1 MNQFKKSRLIVVSSV
16 VILLSLSLLFLTVK
30 KGLLLKSSNDATGA
44 LSFVNRFLSRPV
56 NFLAE
61 KKDNLQDLVDTYRE
75 NQELKRTLSSLE
87 SKSEENISL
96 KSENASLRENLNM
109 VEAYP
114 DKKLLSATVSL
125 RTPAS
130 WSDQLVIDL
139 GTNQGVNEKMLV
151 MANGG
156 LVGIVDAANSSSS
169 KVRLLSSSDGIIK
182 IPVKI
187 STAKSN
193 IYGILS
199 GYDTESNSLIIDQ
212 LNSVDDIP
220 RGSNV
225 VTSDL
230 AGNTA
235 SNLQVGKVATVKT
248 SSSNLK
254 RQLYVTPTAN
264 FSNIYAVMVVGE

>member
-30 KGLLLKSSNDATGA
+30 KGLLSTSSNGATDA
-44 LSFVNRFLSRPV
+44 LSFVNRFLSKPI

-61 KKDNLQDLVDTYRE
+61 KKDNLQDLVNTYRE

-87 SKSEENISL
+87 SKSEENTSL

-109 VEAYP
+109 ATTYP
-114 DKKLLSATVSL
+114 DKKLFSATVSL

-130 WSDQLVIDL
+130 WADQLVIDL
-139 GTNQGVNEKMLV
+139 GTSQGLKEKMLV

-156 LVGIVDAANSSSS
+156 LVGIVDVTNTSSS
-169 KVRLLSSSDGIIK
+169 KVHLLSSSDGIVK
-182 IPVKI
+182 IPIKI

-199 GYDTESNSLIIDQ
+199 GYDTESNSFIIDQ
-212 LNSVDDIP
+212 LNSADDIP
-220 RGSNV
+220 KGSNV